1 MFKCPACVTVHE
13 DKVIVSDWG
22 NHRVQIFTLDG
33 KFLKQ
38 IGKQGNGPSEFK
50 RPLGVAVD
58 EKGNIAIV
66 DEGNNRLQIFRSD
79 FSYFS
84 KVTGLKLEFQ
94 RPWDVAITRNG
105 GIVVSEYYGHRLQIL

>member
-1 MFKCPACVTVHE
+1 MTVHE

-22 NHRVQIFTLDG
+22 NHRVQVFNLEG
-33 KFLKQ
+33 KFLSQ
-38 IGKQGNGPSEFK
+38 MGKQGTGPGEFK

-79 FSYFS
+79 FSYHS
-84 KVTGLKLEFQ
+84 KISGLKCDFQ
-94 RPWDVAITRNG
+94 RPW
-105 GIVVSEYYGHRLQIL
+105 